1 MNIRHNLDCATLP
14 ILGELEPALLE
25 RLLTHCRIVT
35 FDDQEII
42 LHKGAEND
50 DLHFILSGRAEVH
63 FDIVNRSNPIDIHTG
78 QMFGEMSVIDQMPVS
93 AYVIAAEPC
102 RILLLPATL
111 FWSEVVAVPGA
122 ARSVMR
128 ALSHLVRNSSAALI
142 KATQDRLR
150 HAALESEL
158 RLARDIQMGMLRRA
172 DPWFP
177 ERRDFSISARIE
189 PARLVGGDFYD
200 AFLLDQDH
208 LVLALGDVAGKG
220 ISAALFM
227 VRALT
232 LLRSPAA
239 HWVSL
244 SKTLEDANRELAENN
259 ELSMFLTLFMGVL
272 DLRTGEL
279 DYINCSHPRPL
290 IRSPGGAVSYCDVEP
305 GIMLGVFADA
315 EGGAGRLVLPPGATL
330 LLYSDGV
337 TDSEDSGQRRLGAR
351 GLLEAVTVA
360 GTDNTGALIQTIADT
375 ISRHAGEAEQADD
388 ITLLAIT
395 YRGRM

>member
-1 MNIRHNLDCATLP
+1 MSLGLAIDCATLP

-35 FDDQEII
+35 FDEREII
-42 LHKGAEND
+42 LHKDAENQY
-50 DLHFILSGRAEVH
+50 LHFILSGRAQVH
-63 FDIVNRSNPIDIHTG
+63 FDLSNRTDPIDISPG

-93 AYVIAAEPC
+93 AYVIAAESC
-102 RILLLPATL
+102 RILLLPAAL
-111 FWSEVVAVPGA
+111 FWSEVVAVPGV

-128 ALSHLVRNSSAALI
+128 SLSRLIRNSSAALI

-177 ERRDFSISARIE
+177 ERQDFRISARIE

-200 AFLLDQDH
+200 AFLLDPDH
-208 LVLALGDVAGKG
+208 LVLAIGDVAGKG
-220 ISAALFM
+220 ISAAMFM

-232 LLRSPAA
+232 LLRGPAT

-244 SKTLEDANRELAENN
+244 AKTLEDANRELAENN

-279 DYINCSHPRPL
+279 EYVNFSHPRPL
-290 IRSPGGAVSYCDVEP
+290 IRSPDGAVSFYAVEP
-305 GIMLGVFADA
+305 GIMLGVFSDA
-315 EGGAGRLVLPPGATL
+315 EGAAGRLVLPPGATL

-337 TDSEDSGQRRLGAR
+337 TDAEDRGQRQLRAS
-351 GLLEAVTVA
+351 GLLEAVTMA
-360 GTDNTGALIQTIADT
+360 DTDDTGAVVQAIADT
-375 ISRHAGEAEQADD
+375 ISRHAGEAEQVDD

-395 YRGRM
+395 YRGRT